1 MIVVVGRVQTD
12 AARRDELIELA
23 QEVAQAS
30 RAEAGCLNYAL
41 YADPEDE
48 HRFVIIEE
56 WADEAALQEHFRTP
70 HIAHFMRRFPGTLAA
85 SPDIQFHTVER
96 SRDLGSVAE
105 R

>member
-12 AARRDELIELA
+12 AERRGDLIRLA
-23 QEVAQAS
+23 QEVARAS

-41 YADPEDE
+41 LADPEDE

-56 WADEAALQEHFRTP
+56 WADEAALQEHFRTS
-70 HIAHFMRRFPGTLAA
+70 HIDHFMRHFPATLAA
-85 SPDIQFHTVER
+85 PPDIAFHTVER
-96 SRDLGSVAE
+96 SRDLRTVAA